1 MIDRDYI
8 PVAPAWERKP
18 DDPDIWRRVTVM
30 PSLALNKAEM
40 EFLGAV
46 AGKRLAVLGSGDG
59 IIPLALAAMGAKVTV
74 IDPTNSGLD
83 VLLVRTQIVGVE
95 LDFRQAEL
103 TDLSSL
109 GVDWC
114 EVAYAGQVAGLID
127 DLGRFYHEIYKMLVP
142 GGRLVINEYHPFRRI
157 FKEEP
162 GQPRVGR
169 SYFERHRLRSQEDDE
184 MDVTSPG
191 RVSKRYEYFWTVSDH
206 FYFLSRAGFQVIGME
221 EVGDA
226 RQVWEMPN
234 LTGMPEQ
241 VVFAAH
247 KPERS

>member
-142 GGRLVINEYHPFRRI
+142 GGRLVINEYHPFGAYLRR
-157 FKEEP
+157 
-162 GQPRVGR
+162 
-169 SYFERHRLRSQEDDE
+169 S
-184 MDVTSPG
+184 
-191 RVSKRYEYFWTVSDH
+191 RVSQGLVGPILSGTVSVPRRMMRWM
-206 FYFLSRAGFQVIGME
+206 LPLRAGFQKGMNTF
-221 EVGDA
+221 G
-226 RQVWEMPN
+226 PC
-234 LTGMPEQ
+234 LTIFTFLAGQ
-241 VVFAAH
+241 DS
-247 KPERS
+247 R